1 MAGPGREPLRVAA
14 TLAVGALGALAFALA
29 GLPLPFLLGPIF
41 AVTLAG
47 LAGFAGHVPPGL
59 RSVVIGVLGVFVGAG
74 FSAERLAGL
83 VHWLPSALGLALYV
97 PAAAALGYLWLRRR
111 VGLRGR
117 DAFFAAMPGGF
128 AEMVLLADRMGADVR
143 AVALV
148 HAVRVFLIVTIAP
161 AVAVSLGVRPPPRP
175 LWGDVAAHELL
186 YLALAGAAGAW
197 IARRVRVPAWAL
209 LGPMAGSA
217 VLHLAGITRA
227 APPRLLLAAAQL
239 VLGASIGTRF
249 RGLSP
254 ATFLR
259 LLLSGLALTAL
270 MFALT
275 GAFALAIAAAT
286 GLPVL
291 QLVVAYIP
299 GGVVEMA
306 TVALA
311 LDLDPAFVATHHLLR
326 ILLVVTLAPTTFVLW
341 QRWANGRAVPSPQ
354 AASAAISGRGR
365 NPDDDPPGDGG
376 EDHGGGRDGRTDGR
390 GSAGAGDG
398 PARP

>member
-1 MAGPGREPLRVAA
+1 MATSRRALPRVVA
-14 TLAVGALGALAFALA
+14 TLAIGLLGAEVFRLL
-29 GLPLPFLLGPIF
+29 GLPLPFLLGAIF
-41 AVTLAG
+41 AVTAAG
-47 LAGFAGHVPPGL
+47 FAGFAGHVPPAL
-59 RSVVIGVLGVFVGAG
+59 RSLVIGVLGVFIGGG

-83 VHWLPSALGLALYV
+83 VHWLPSTLGLALYV
-97 PAAAALGYLWLRRR
+97 PAAAGLGYLWLRRR

-148 HAVRVFLIVTIAP
+148 HAVRVLLIVTIAP
-161 AVAVSLGVRPPPRP
+161 TVAVLLGVQPPPRP
-175 LWGDVAAHELL
+175 LWGDVAPGGLL
-186 YLALAGAAGAW
+186 LLAVAGAAGAW
-197 IARRVRVPAWAL
+197 IAKRMRVPAWVL
-209 LGPMAGSA
+209 LGPMAASA
-217 VLHLAGITRA
+217 ALHLAGITRA
-227 APPRLLLAAAQL
+227 APPGLLLALAQI
-239 VLGASIGTRF
+239 VLGASIGARF

-259 LLLSGLALTAL
+259 LLGSGLALTAL

-275 GAFALAIAAAT
+275 GAFALSIAAAT
-286 GLPVL
+286 GLPAL

-326 ILLVVTLAPTTFVLW
+326 ILLVVTLAPTAFVLW
-341 QRWANGRAVPSPQ
+341 QRWGNGRSVPSPQ
-354 AASAAISGRGR
+354 TTPAAISGRGR
-365 NPDDDPPGDGG
+365 NPDHDPPGDGG
-376 EDHGGGRDGRTDGR
+376 EHH
-390 GSAGAGDG
+390 GDG
-398 PARP
+398 